1 MKRHINR
8 EQYFYEQYITSW
20 NYIVPFIGINNIIS
34 VLEIGCGEGGTLK
47 PFYDLRFEITGIDI
61 AQNKIDN
68 AKIYLPSGK
77 FLCVDISLC
86 SDKYD
91 LIIVKDTLEHIH
103 GQERFIEK
111 IKTML
116 NPNGK
121 VFFAFPP
128 WYMPFAGHQQM
139 CRSVLRFVPY
149 IHLLPFYKSLLNLFN
164 EDELII
170 DGLLEIKQTRITIK
184 RFKQMTKGMNIIK
197 EAYWLINPNY
207 EVKFGLK
214 PIRWRL
220 PFFKELVS
228 TYYCLLIPKR

>member
-1 MKRHINR
+1 MNR
-8 EQYFYEQYITSW
+8 YIDRDRYFKELAITAIEYI
-20 NYIVPFIGINNIIS
+20 IPFIGDLGKCS
-34 VLEIGCGEGGTLK
+34 VLEIGCGEGGNLK
-47 PFYDLRFEITGIDI
+47 PFSDIGCKITGIDI
-61 AQNKIDN
+61 SRSKINN
-68 AKIYLPSGK
+68 ARKFLPEGK
-77 FLCVDISLC
+77 FICTNIYYWF
-86 SDKYD
+86 DKYD
-91 LIIVKDTLEHIH
+91 LILIKDTIEHIH

-111 IKTML
+111 VKTML
-116 NPNGK
+116 NPGGR

-139 CRSVLRFVPY
+139 CRSVLRFMPY

-164 EDELII
+164 EDELVI

-184 RFKQMTKGMNIIK
+184 RFKQMTKDMGIVR
-197 EAYWLINPNY
+197 EAYWLINPSY